1 MPNSSRQALSRDAIC
16 QVLAE
21 QLDDAAFARLFPE
34 HDVKTLRRAL
44 AAKGQKIT
52 NKAAA
57 FQAGIPERIASQI
70 PPGWCSLCTDGA
82 SRGNPGHAGAG
93 FVLYGAEKEELLR
106 QACYLGVCT
115 NNAAEYQAVL
125 LGLEEALRHGCTH
138 LVLFLDAELVV
149 RQLQGRYKVK
159 HEQLLPLYQ
168 KACAMLAAFADWNA
182 IHVPRAD
189 NALADALANQGIDTA
204 LTRQAAHGD
213 KTDDAPLTA
222 GPGAL
227 SLS

>member
-1 MPNSSRQALSRDAIC
+1 MPNRSRQTPSRDAIC

-21 QLDDAAFARLFPE
+21 QLDDAVLARLFPE
-34 HDVKTLRRAL
+34 HDVKTLRRTL
-44 AAKGQKIT
+44 AANGQKST

-57 FQAGIPERIASQI
+57 FHAGMPGRIAAQV

-93 FVLYGAEKEELLR
+93 FVLYGAEKEELSR
-106 QACYLGVCT
+106 QTSYLGICT

-125 LGLEEALRHGCTH
+125 LGLEEALHHGCTH
-138 LVLFLDAELVV
+138 LALFLDAELVV

-168 KACAMLAAFADWNA
+168 KACSLLAAFADWSA
-182 IHVPRAD
+182 THVPRAD
-189 NALADALANQGIDTA
+189 NALADALANQGIDMA
-204 LTRQAAHGD
+204 LVRQGAHGD
-213 KTDDAPLTA
+213 KTDDASLTT

-227 SLS
+227 S